1 MLLNFD
7 NSLPLHVIGK
17 GVSSVDFN
25 HMLNQESVNPTV
37 ISISMEEVKSL
48 PIGAQC
54 VLGFLD
60 VTARKQFLQD
70 IDVDRY
76 HWPSYIHPLALVSSH
91 HLIGQGV
98 WIYNWVSVFPEVS
111 IGEFSVVST
120 FTNLPHGC
128 QIGCNNFIGPGVLFG
143 GSATTGDN
151 VFIGIGSKICD
162 NVSIA
167 GETYFAMNSTITKSI
182 TEPGTYVN
190 NRQTTLIK

>member
-70 IDVDRY
+70 
-76 HWPSYIHPLALVSSH
+76 
-91 HLIGQGV
+91 
-98 WIYNWVSVFPEVS
+98 
-111 IGEFSVVST
+111 
-120 FTNLPHGC
+120 
-128 QIGCNNFIGPGVLFG
+128 
-143 GSATTGDN
+143 
-151 VFIGIGSKICD
+151 
-162 NVSIA
+162 
-167 GETYFAMNSTITKSI
+167 KSI
-182 TEPGTYVN
+182 IYL
-190 NRQTTLIK
+190 LII